1 MPVLSRALTQNPAGK
16 PSVRSVIGCA
26 GLAGLFGNMADG
38 LDVVTIRVKHEGAVV
53 VWMVVGTQARRAV
66 IAASRGKCSRMERI
80 DQLAA

>member
-1 MPVLSRALTQNPAGK
+1 
-16 PSVRSVIGCA
+16 
-26 GLAGLFGNMADG
+26 MADG